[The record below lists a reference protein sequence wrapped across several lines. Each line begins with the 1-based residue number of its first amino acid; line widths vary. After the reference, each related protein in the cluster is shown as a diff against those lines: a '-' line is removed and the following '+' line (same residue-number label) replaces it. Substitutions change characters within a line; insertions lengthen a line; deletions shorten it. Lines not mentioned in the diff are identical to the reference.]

1 MKKRLKLCLIL
12 ALMLSLSST
21 AYALAAQGG
30 SSTEITAEPYLPDIK
45 IEVVVPAAGNVYINP
60 YQLPLEVD
68 GKIENKQVISST
80 FAIENQS
87 EVPLGVNVEVTGKIK
102 PESTMGLLTR
112 SASSV
117 TTTMK
122 KAFMY
127 FEIHTVSDTS
137 AVEWDSKYSSSKHI
151 VVRESS
157 QIKKNVIILD
167 AHDNEKRFGAFRLS
181 GDCVQ
186 NPREPWTNEDGVEV
200 EVVFTFTP
208 LPLGTKIP

>member
-1 MKKRLKLCLIL
+1 
-12 ALMLSLSST
+12 
-21 AYALAAQGG
+21 
-30 SSTEITAEPYLPDIK
+30 
-45 IEVVVPAAGNVYINP
+45 
-60 YQLPLEVD
+60 
-68 GKIENKQVISST
+68 
-80 FAIENQS
+80 
-87 EVPLGVNVEVTGKIK
+87 
-102 PESTMGLLTR
+102 
-112 SASSV
+112 
-117 TTTMK
+117 
-122 KAFMY
+122 
-127 FEIHTVSDTS
+127 
-137 AVEWDSKYSSSKHI
+137 